1 MNNNGIERLELNN
14 TTQVV
19 TISRLNANNIPIVYK
34 TSVTI
39 VDNKLMLGP
48 FDFEKE
54 EELINCISNEN
65 GYRIAIDFS
74 DIGKNLL
81 MIGIGKKVTEVENGN
96 SKSWFVS
103 LEIEEIV

>member
-1 MNNNGIERLELNN
+1 MNNNVIEMLELNN

-34 TSVTI
+34 ANVTI

-48 FDFEKE
+48 LDFEEE
-54 EELINCISNEN
+54 EELITCISNQN

-74 DIGKNLL
+74 DIGKSLL
-81 MIGIGKKVTEVENGN
+81 MIGIGKKAIEVENGN

-103 LEIEEIV
+103 LEIEEVV